1 MVSPGVFTAGTLIPQ
16 GNKLIETA
24 FHHGELVP
32 QPYEW
37 VRGRQWQA
45 AGRQQ
50 ASYYTTNIVTAVR
63 NMLASNKNQS
73 GIMGLSTGSVQ
84 VLLPNIVRQVVN
96 CSNKNQSSIIVLST
110 GSVQVHAT
118 NYKKP

>member
-1 MVSPGVFTAGTLIPQ
+1 M
-16 GNKLIETA
+16 
-24 FHHGELVP
+24 
-32 QPYEW
+32 
-37 VRGRQWQA
+37 RQAMRQA

-50 ASYYTTNIVTAVR
+50 ASYYTTNIVTTVR

-73 GIMGLSTGSVQ
+73 GIIGLSTGSVQ
-84 VLLPNIVRQVVN
+84 VLLPNIFRQVVN